1 MFFQTHRKDYGVQL
15 QIHQNKE
22 FAQIL
27 HSEDQDEKVKSIGL
41 KPGHE
46 YRLGIT
52 PIGQRSTE
60 AFRGLPKSDRKCQLD
75 DELSENSIFKIYS
88 KANCMY
94 ECEISKAYEICQC
107 VPWDFFERSGEAP
120 ECDVFGR
127 TCFHDVIDKVIK
139 EANSC
144 PECIPECDMMR
155 FNIKIISEE
164 KLALEGNPY
173 INYIQ

>member
-1 MFFQTHRKDYGVQL
+1 MFFRTHRKDYGVQL

-75 DELSENSIFKIYS
+75 DELSANSIFGLLHTQSLLKTLCTDHRYYMS
-88 KANCMY
+88 
-94 ECEISKAYEICQC
+94 
-107 VPWDFFERSGEAP
+107 
-120 ECDVFGR
+120 
-127 TCFHDVIDKVIK
+127 
-139 EANSC
+139 
-144 PECIPECDMMR
+144 
-155 FNIKIISEE
+155 
-164 KLALEGNPY
+164 
-173 INYIQ
+173 